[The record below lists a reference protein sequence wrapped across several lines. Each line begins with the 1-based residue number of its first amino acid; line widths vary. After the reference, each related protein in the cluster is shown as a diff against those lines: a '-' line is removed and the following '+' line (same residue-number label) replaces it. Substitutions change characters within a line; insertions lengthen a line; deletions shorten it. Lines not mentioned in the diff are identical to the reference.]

1 MGSLLSIPAI
11 ESTWNIFG
19 IQNKEQCFLVQ
30 TLHGQGSGIYDL
42 GFHESLN
49 ICPSHPSIKKTPS
62 LGPKC
67 IV

>member
-30 TLHGQGSGIYDL
+30 TLHGQGGQAFMTWDSMN
-42 GFHESLN
+42 H
-49 ICPSHPSIKKTPS
+49 
-62 LGPKC
+62 
-67 IV
+67 